1 MKMIVMSC
9 SATKRPDEAD
19 LRAIDRYDGPMW
31 KTLRARLA
39 ELPRAQAALES
50 GELSIVVLSAQFGFM
65 NWADMIPN
73 YERLM
78 TKSRADEVA
87 TWGSC
92 EPFKVRDGVH
102 DCEAILFAGGELYR
116 SAMWKA
122 SKATAADRA
131 KISETDG
138 SGVGHHRAE
147 LSAWLEEHFG
157 EPGEEAPVQLMTSK
171 ENEDLRLSVLDA
183 CIPDN
188 PAMDDFPVAVRL
200 RVLRPMFRAS
210 RLLPAPEGDVEVD
223 RYRRLPIFW
232 RSGEGYSASASCAIH
247 FGYCDTLD
255 ELRGEIDDYFAEEAG
270 EVPLDTPSLDDSFHR
285 HEMGV

>member
-9 SATKRPDEAD
+9 SATKRSDEAD

-78 TKSRADEVA
+78 TKARADEVA

-122 SKATAADRA
+122 SKSTAADRA

-138 SGVGHHRAE
+138 AGVGHHRAE

-157 EPGEEAPVQLMTSK
+157 E
-171 ENEDLRLSVLDA
+171 
-183 CIPDN
+183 
-188 PAMDDFPVAVRL
+188 AV
-200 RVLRPMFRAS
+200 
-210 RLLPAPEGDVEVD
+210 EG
-223 RYRRLPIFW
+223 
-232 RSGEGYSASASCAIH
+232 ASAGDDPAFLC
-247 FGYCDTLD
+247 GYQD
-255 ELRGEIDDYFAEEAG
+255 ELSGAPSTAAPRIHTTGEAFARYQAG
-270 EVPLDTPSLDDSFHR
+270 RNAALAEVVGGDGWIAWDQGPMPVEPFRKVQVRMADGWVDKPGGRAAELWSWNKRVQHPATTIVAYR
-285 HEMGV
+285 EVRA